1 VLQENITA
9 MISFHFCAIFEE
21 QNADDAITFR
31 VSSDDKVRERYAST
45 TSSVSAGDTITS
57 IYCRAVYHAQQSTL

>member
-1 VLQENITA
+1 
-9 MISFHFCAIFEE
+9 MISFHLCAIFEE
-21 QNADDAITFR
+21 QNADDGDAITFK

-57 IYCRAVYHAQQSTL
+57 IYCPAVYYAQQSTL